1 MQNYRHSS
9 HSTYDIKYH
18 LVWITKYRKAIL
30 TGIYAEAARDI
41 IRDICK
47 ANDVEILKGHISKD
61 HIHLL
66 VSAPP
71 HIAISR
77 LMQYIKGKSSY
88 KLMNKFKDF
97 KKHFWGRHMWARGY
111 FVATS
116 GTVTDEI
123 IAKYISEQDLGTKN
137 DDFSIGG

>member
-30 TGIYAEAARDI
+30 TGVYAESVREH

-71 HIAISR
+71 HLAISR

-88 KLMNKFKDF
+88 KMMSKFPDL
-97 KKHFWGRHMWARGY
+97 KKSFWGRHIWARGY

-116 GTVTDEI
+116 GTVTDEV
-123 IAKYISEQDLGTKN
+123 IAKYISEQDFSSKN
-137 DDFSIGG
+137 DDFSIG